1 MNRIATN
8 ILMGSVL
15 VLTLASAAADSRAA
29 DPFSLQG
36 NALAT
41 MSFAGI
47 ELPSTSKELLEKFPG
62 AELEKRDG
70 DQRLGMTCY
79 AVTDFPQVET
89 ARFYFCDDRL
99 YQFEASYSLERLEK
113 LGGARSLLTKLIA
126 SWGPVDHAGESR
138 WTWKRAMYSRRADF
152 YAWPDRAK
160 LTITELGLL
169 PIVTARRQE
178 PIEASNIP
186 GF

>member
-1 MNRIATN
+1 MNRCAVSSLRG
-8 ILMGSVL
+8 LMSSAML
-15 VLTLASAAADSRAA
+15 VVAAVNVVVAA
-29 DPFSLQG
+29 PFSLDSD
-36 NALAT
+36 ALAT
-41 MSFAGI
+41 LNFEGVD
-47 ELPSTSKELLEKFPG
+47 LPTTSESLLEKFP
-62 AELEKRDG
+62 AATLEQRED
-70 DQRLGMTCY
+70 DQKHGMNCY
-79 AVTDFPQVET
+79 LVTDFPNADT

-113 LGGARSLLTKLIA
+113 QGGAQSLLRKLIK

-160 LTITELGLL
+160 LTITELGLM
-169 PIVTARRQE
+169 PIVTARRNE
-178 PIEASNIP
+178 PIEPTNIP

>member
-1 MNRIATN
+1 MKYCALSLLTVLIATAT
-8 ILMGSVL
+8 LSVAAETPFAL
-15 VLTLASAAADSRAA
+15 DSDTLAS
-29 DPFSLQG
+29 
-36 NALAT
+36 
-41 MSFAGI
+41 MSFEGVA
-47 ELPSTSKELLEKFPG
+47 LPTTSKALLEAFPAAKLEPRDGNSKHRMSCYLVSDFPG
-62 AELEKRDG
+62 AD
-70 DQRLGMTCY
+70 
-79 AVTDFPQVET
+79 T

-113 LGGARSLLTKLIA
+113 MGGATSLLRKLIKN
-126 SWGPVDHAGESR
+126 WGPVDHAGESR

-160 LTITELGLL
+160 LTITELGLV

-178 PIEASNIP
+178 TIEPENIP